1 VLVRTRT
8 LAVALLAVTVAGC
21 GAGGNGSGGSGGQP
35 AATSAAAAPA
45 VQKDDALAK
54 LVPSDIASDGKI
66 VVGSDASYAPNE
78 FVDTDGTTII
88 GMDVDLG
95 KAIGQKLGLEVEFQN
110 SAFDGILPG
119 IAAKKYELGMSSFTD
134 NAEREKVVDMVT
146 YFSAGTKLAV
156 PKGNPEGIKI
166 DDLCGKTVAVQ
177 RGTVQV
183 DDLTARSDTCTKAG
197 KPAINIS
204 QFQAQTDVTL
214 ALTGKRAQGELADRK
229 PGMMTLISLAIVVA
243 FATSWAGTLRLFDV
257 EIWWELATLI
267 TIMLLGHWLEMRSIA
282 QARGALAALAEL
294 LPDTAERVSGDR
306 TEEVPTAELR
316 LDDILLVRPG
326 GRVPAEAPFDQRGIG
341 GHVRPSEMNVPASAV

>member
-1 VLVRTRT
+1 MCIKIRT
-8 LAVALLAVTVAGC
+8 LGVALLAVMVAGC
-21 GAGGNGSGGSGGQP
+21 GASGDGSGGGGGGGGGQAGGASTNP
-35 AATSAAAAPA
+35 APA
-45 VQKDDALAK
+45 VQKDAALAA

-66 VVGSDASYAPNE
+66 VVGADASYAPNE

-119 IAAKKYELGMSSFTD
+119 IASKKYELGMSSFTD

-146 YFSAGTKLAV
+146 YFSAGTKMAV
-156 PKGNPEGIKI
+156 PKGNPDGLKL
-166 DDLCGKTVAVQ
+166 DDLCGKTVAAQ

-214 ALTGKRAQGELADRK
+214 ALTAKRAQAMLADS
-229 PGMMTLISLAIVVA
+229 PVVDYA
-243 FATSWAGTLRLFDV
+243 VAKTNGQ
-257 EIWWELATLI
+257 
-267 TIMLLGHWLEMRSIA
+267 LEAVGDAYDTAPYGIAVPKGNGKYA
-282 QARGALAALAEL
+282 QAIQGAVQALMTDGTYKAIL
-294 LPDTAERVSGDR
+294 DKWSVSGGAI
-306 TEEVPTAELR
+306 TTSKINGAA
-316 LDDILLVRPG
+316 G
-326 GRVPAEAPFDQRGIG
+326 
-341 GHVRPSEMNVPASAV
+341 

>member
-1 VLVRTRT
+1 MCIKIRT
-8 LAVALLAVTVAGC
+8 LGVALLAVMVAGC
-21 GAGGNGSGGSGGQP
+21 GASGDGSGGGGGGGGGQAGGASTNP
-35 AATSAAAAPA
+35 APA
-45 VQKDDALAK
+45 VQKDAALAA

-66 VVGSDASYAPNE
+66 VVGADASYAPNE

-119 IAAKKYELGMSSFTD
+119 IASKKYELGMSSFTD

-146 YFSAGTKLAV
+146 YFSAGTKMAV
-156 PKGNPEGIKI
+156 PKGNPDGLKL
-166 DDLCGKTVAVQ
+166 DDLCGKTVAAQ

-214 ALTGKRAQGELADRK
+214 ALTAKRAQAMLADS
-229 PGMMTLISLAIVVA
+229 PVVDYA
-243 FATSWAGTLRLFDV
+243 VSKTNGQ
-257 EIWWELATLI
+257 
-267 TIMLLGHWLEMRSIA
+267 LEAVGDAYDTAPYGIAVPKGDGKYA
-282 QARGALAALAEL
+282 QAVQGAVQALMTDGTYKAIL
-294 LPDTAERVSGDR
+294 DKWSVSGGAI
-306 TEEVPTAELR
+306 TTSKINGAA
-316 LDDILLVRPG
+316 G
-326 GRVPAEAPFDQRGIG
+326 
-341 GHVRPSEMNVPASAV
+341 

>member
-1 VLVRTRT
+1 LKEEYDVLVRTRT

-21 GAGGNGSGGSGGQP
+21 GAGGNGSGGSGGSGGQA

-78 FVDTDGTTII
+78 FVDADGTTII

-95 KAIGQKLGLEVEFQN
+95 KAIGQKLGLDVEFQN

-119 IAAKKYELGMSSFTD
+119 IAAKKYDLGMSSFTD
-134 NAEREKVVDMVT
+134 NAEREKQVDMVT

-156 PKGNPEGIKI
+156 PKGNPDGIKI
-166 DDLCGKTVAVQ
+166 DDLCGKTVTAQ

-214 ALTGKRAQGELADRK
+214 ALTAKRAQAMLADS
-229 PGMMTLISLAIVVA
+229 PVVDYA
-243 FATSWAGTLRLFDV
+243 LSKTNGQ
-257 EIWWELATLI
+257 
-267 TIMLLGHWLEMRSIA
+267 LEA
-282 QARGALAALAEL
+282 VGDAY
-294 LPDTAERVSGDR
+294 DTAPYGIAVPKGDGNYAKAIQGAVQALMTDGTYKSILDKWSVSSGAI
-306 TEEVPTAELR
+306 TESKINGAA
-316 LDDILLVRPG
+316 G
-326 GRVPAEAPFDQRGIG
+326 
-341 GHVRPSEMNVPASAV
+341 